1 MREFLRSLAMAFL
14 MFSVIPMPRIEWK
27 QENMKYM
34 LACLPLVGAAAGLLQ
49 WGWFMLCE
57 ALSFGNVLFAAG
69 LTLLPVLI
77 TGGIHMDGFCDTVD
91 ALASHGPSARKRE
104 ILKDPHAGAFA
115 VIYAGL
121 WLLSFF
127 ALCTELPR
135 SREAVLTLG
144 LHQVFARALG
154 ALGSV
159 CLPSASGEGL
169 QHTFRGAASGRAVVF
184 LLGWAA
190 FCTAALCLLSP
201 AGGAACLAVFLF
213 CFLYLRR
220 MAKKQFGGMSGDLAG
235 YIITVSEL
243 LMLFAY
249 LITDR
254 MVSLWF

>member
-135 SREAVLTLG
+135 SREAVFALG

-184 LLGWAA
+184 LWAGRSSA
-190 FCTAALCLLSP
+190 RRRCACFRPPEGPRVWPCFCSVFCICAEWRRNSS
-201 AGGAACLAVFLF
+201 AACPGIWPDISSRYRSF
-213 CFLYLRR
+213 
-220 MAKKQFGGMSGDLAG
+220 
-235 YIITVSEL
+235 
-243 LMLFAY
+243 
-249 LITDR
+249 
-254 MVSLWF
+254 